1 MNELAM
7 ASSVRERNMDLWNN
21 KVGRALALTHKT
33 SETLA
38 KAVRD
43 AFDVGKL
50 IIHLSDNRTY

>member
-1 MNELAM
+1 M